1 MLSALV
7 KSRKSSVQTSDPL
20 PLLVIAPP
28 NTSLDGVGE
37 EIEVIRRTLA
47 SSINS
52 AV

>member
-28 NTSLDGVGE
+28 NTSLDGVE